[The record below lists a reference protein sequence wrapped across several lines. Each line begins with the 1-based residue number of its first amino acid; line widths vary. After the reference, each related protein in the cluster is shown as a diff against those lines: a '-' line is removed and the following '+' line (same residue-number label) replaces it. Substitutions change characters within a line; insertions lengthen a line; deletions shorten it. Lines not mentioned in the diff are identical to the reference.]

1 MNEMVLPTIAALFVF
16 LVFLHFSKRNE
27 DIISI
32 LLYAILGILSMYWFA
47 ELIYSDLGMP
57 VEWWK
62 GATILPG
69 FMIILIIWSAIDDF
83 KITMKSFKKL

>member
-1 MNEMVLPTIAALFVF
+1 MNVMVLVIVLIVF

-32 LLYAILGILSMYWFA
+32 LLYVILGIISMYWFA
-47 ELIYSDLGMP
+47 QMLYSDLAMP
-57 VEWWK
+57 QEWWK
-62 GATILPG
+62 GVIILPG

>member
-1 MNEMVLPTIAALFVF
+1 MNVMVLVIVIVLIIF
-16 LVFLHFSKRNE
+16 LVFLHFSKKNE

-69 FMIILIIWSAIDDF
+69 FMIILIIWSASDDF
-83 KITMKSFKKL
+83 KIKMKSFKKL